1 MEFVDI
7 EKLSSKEVMCH
18 LLRKYY
24 DKGWFSGSGGGI
36 SIRENDDCIYIAPSG
51 VQKEYVKESD
61 IYKLNIKCEIL
72 ENP

>member
-7 EKLSSKEVMCH
+7 DKLSSKEVICH

-51 VQKEYVKESD
+51 V
-61 IYKLNIKCEIL
+61 
-72 ENP
+72 

>member
-1 MEFVDI
+1 MSILFYNKKLIINLFMEFVDI
-7 EKLSSKEVMCH
+7 EKLSSKEVICH

-51 VQKEYVKESD
+51 V
-61 IYKLNIKCEIL
+61 
-72 ENP
+72 

>member
-1 MEFVDI
+1 VSILFYNKKLIINLFMEFVDI
-7 EKLSSKEVMCH
+7 EKLSSKEVICH

-51 VQKEYVKESD
+51 V
-61 IYKLNIKCEIL
+61 
-72 ENP
+72 